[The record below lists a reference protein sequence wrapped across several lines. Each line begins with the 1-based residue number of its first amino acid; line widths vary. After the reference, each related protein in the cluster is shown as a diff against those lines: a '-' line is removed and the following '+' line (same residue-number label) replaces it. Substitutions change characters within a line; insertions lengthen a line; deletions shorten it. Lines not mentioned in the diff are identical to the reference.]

1 MNKYPDKKELKKFLS
16 KNLKIRPRKL
26 DLYELA
32 FTHRS
37 ATIVDYKDNI
47 LNNERLEFLGD
58 SVLDAIIS
66 DYLCKNYPNAD
77 EGFLTK
83 TRSKIV
89 NTNQLAKYCKI
100 LELNNYLVYSS
111 NSLNNKHLY
120 ADLLE
125 ALIGAIFLDKGFKK
139 TYKFIIKKIIKE
151 NTNLERLIKTETNH
165 KSRLIEYCQKKNISL
180 KFNTKSKE
188 GKCFY
193 TDIIMNEVIKAQGEG
208 QTKKEAEQNASLIVM
223 KKIFPNYNK
232 F

>member
-1 MNKYPDKKELKKFLS
+1 MNKYPDKKELKNFLK
-16 KNLKIRPRKL
+16 KNLKIKPRKL
-26 DLYELA
+26 YLFELA

-37 ATIVDYKDNI
+37 ATIVDHNDNI

-66 DYLCKNYPNAD
+66 DYLCKNYPNFD

-89 NTNQLAKYCKI
+89 NTNQLAKYCQI
-100 LELNNYLVYSS
+100 LGLDNYLVYSS
-111 NSLNNKHLY
+111 TSLNNKHLY

-139 TYKFIIKKIIKE
+139 TYKFVVNKIIE

-188 GKCFY
+188 DTGFY
-193 TDIIMNEVIKAQGEG
+193 SDIVMDDEVKAHGEG
-208 QTKKEAEQNASLIVM
+208 QTKKEAEQNAALIVM
-223 KKIFPNYNK
+223 RKIFPNYNK